1 MYVYTHVHMYIHTY
15 IIFIYMYMWL
25 YVYRHVYICVC
36 VYIQTCASIHT
47 YTCVY
52 EITIYGNA
60 YILKILTSQL
70 YFDFEAVFIG
80 FFFAF
85 LFSMFL
91 FPKGNL
97 RSELIH

>member
-1 MYVYTHVHMYIHTY
+1 MYIDVY
-15 IIFIYMYMWL
+15 ICGYMYID
-25 YVYRHVYICVC
+25 VYICVC
-36 VYIQTCASIHT
+36 VCIYRHASIHT

-52 EITIYGNA
+52 EINIYGNA

-70 YFDFEAVFIG
+70 YFDFEAVLIG